1 MIGLSTLSY
10 DPNGVVLLN
19 ARISNPYSAQR
30 RGSVTATLDGGV
42 SVYDTGYSEAD
53 QTLSATVRN
62 PSRALLVQLKY
73 LVAYYGQLLMTCD
86 LGAFRA
92 ILETSV
98 NDNAVTSTLTLTM
111 RVVARVDA

>member
-73 LVAYYGQLLMTCD
+73 LVAYYGQLLMTCE
-86 LGAFRA
+86 LGAFRV
-92 ILETSV
+92 ILEISNSNNV
-98 NDNAVTSTLTLTM
+98 LNLSM
-111 RVVARVDA
+111 RVVARVDG